1 MWLAGGAGSG
11 DICSGTPGTISSIPL
26 PAPRLLII
34 SSPVRAA
41 ASIPQPFFGV
51 LCHPFH
57 CPMGNAWH
65 GAKGDAGW
73 IHLRHGMVV
82 PWAVPFL
89 VLKPRDAS
97 SPQDPGDS
105 SAQPSQDTLLPEGCS
120 GKAVTACAPGKP
132 TSPIWR
138 TAVFSLELSSCL
150 LLLPSSTLRC
160 HSSLFFSLS
169 GEMFFALPPLRV
181 SPFTSSFDAFPPKT
195 RAILIRSN
203 QPLKQD

>member
-1 MWLAGGAGSG
+1 
-11 DICSGTPGTISSIPL
+11 
-26 PAPRLLII
+26 
-34 SSPVRAA
+34 
-41 ASIPQPFFGV
+41 
-51 LCHPFH
+51 
-57 CPMGNAWH
+57 
-65 GAKGDAGW
+65 
-73 IHLRHGMVV
+73 MVV

-89 VLKPRDAS
+89 VLKPRDTS

-120 GKAVTACAPGKP
+120 GKAVTAFAPGKP

-138 TAVFSLELSSCL
+138 TAGLFSPWNCLVF

-181 SPFTSSFDAFPPKT
+181 SPFTSSFDAFPLKT